1 MDAASCLPVNTLRLS
16 PYLFI
21 FLNVCLFIYVLR
33 YIITAIQ
40 DRKIAHTVDYE
51 QILAPGATIT
61 LPGYEGV
68 GQGGDNKA
76 YKKKNKKRTSK
87 GGQGPSSSSS
97 SGSAKAEKR
106 PRK

>member
-1 MDAASCLPVNTLRLS
+1 MH
-16 PYLFI
+16 
-21 FLNVCLFIYVLR
+21 
-33 YIITAIQ
+33 IISSFSAAIQ

-68 GQGGDNKA
+68 NQGGDKA
-76 YKKKNKKRTSK
+76 YKKKNKKRNSK
-87 GGQGPSSSSS
+87 GEHGHGSS
-97 SGSAKAEKR
+97 SGPAKSEKR